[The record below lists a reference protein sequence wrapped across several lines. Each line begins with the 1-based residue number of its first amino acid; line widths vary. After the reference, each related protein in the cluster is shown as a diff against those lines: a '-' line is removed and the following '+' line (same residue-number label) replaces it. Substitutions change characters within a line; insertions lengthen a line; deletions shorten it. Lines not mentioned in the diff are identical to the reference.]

1 MKDNKKIMVVDD
13 NEEVITMVKTAL
25 EREGYRVIG
34 VKNGDECLER
44 VNEEKPDLIL
54 MDIMMPG
61 VDGWEVCKKIKES
74 ELIISVPIS
83 MLTVKRADEDIQKS
97 LEYAHADG
105 HLIKPFSVKEFRN
118 AVQDLLED
126 HKGPRS

>member
-13 NEEVITMVKTAL
+13 NEEVITMVKAAL

-34 VKNGDECLER
+34 INNGNDCLKR
-44 VNEEKPDLIL
+44 INQEKPDLIL
-54 MDIMMPG
+54 MDIMMPDI
-61 VDGWEVCKKIKES
+61 DGWEVCKKIKES

-83 MLTVKRADEDIQKS
+83 MLTVKKSEEDIQKS
-97 LEYAHADG
+97 LEYAHADA

-126 HKGPRS
+126 SS